1 MKGTN
6 RSSSLYQPFLDEDEV
21 NREEEGSGVVLFH
34 RRSWHPWDLLS
45 GQVVTITT
53 HAIRVE
59 ASSAMMCCGSKRT
72 KSSLPLADVRDLAL
86 QPGCLGTLWPTIFV
100 YSRHD
105 PHHPALRLRTLR
117 GAFPHLA
124 RLPSCMKDLRFLRLV
139 VPAGATEVFK
149 ALREAVSEVHSRELM
164 GHDL

>member
-21 NREEEGSGVVLFH
+21 REEAGSGVVLFH

-59 ASSAMMCCGSKRT
+59 ASPTMMCCGSKRT

-105 PHHPALRLRTLR
+105 PHLPALRLRTLR
-117 GAFPHLA
+117 GAFANPHLLLFS
-124 RLPSCMKDLRFLRLV
+124 R
-139 VPAGATEVFK
+139 PA
-149 ALREAVSEVHSRELM
+149 
-164 GHDL
+164 